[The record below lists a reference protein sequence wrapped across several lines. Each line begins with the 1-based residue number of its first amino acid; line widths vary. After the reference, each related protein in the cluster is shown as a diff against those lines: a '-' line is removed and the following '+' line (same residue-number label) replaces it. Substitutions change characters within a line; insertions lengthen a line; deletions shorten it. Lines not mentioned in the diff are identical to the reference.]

1 MEQVGRKKKKNL
13 RFDSRVKTYFFDS
26 GRDFLGKGGMG
37 TVVRTFRH
45 GNLASKPLALKIIR
59 KDKLVEGIEQDGRF
73 GKWM

>member
-37 TVVRTFRH
+37 TVVSTYRH

-59 KDKLVEGIEQDGRF
+59 KDKTKV
-73 GKWM
+73 KV